1 MTQPRIRVQLADG
14 DYFLRLG
21 LESLLASCPDVVL
34 KEVSSNGNDAIEAA
48 QKEKPDLVLMESTI
62 TNVCSMEATRR
73 IVASTPSTKVV
84 MLSAAHDV
92 ETMTRAH
99 AAGASSYLAKS
110 SISTDL
116 GPALRMINSG
126 HAIFSKPADTDRFPL
141 HSVSNYELQA
151 RFLRQT
157 SPRDRRL
164 LNALA
169 KGYTNTQIAAL
180 LHVSEGTVKAQLAK
194 IMEPLHVTNR
204 VQLAVLVVQAGILEE
219 IRPNIPLTA
228 GPRRFATPRA

>member
-1 MTQPRIRVQLADG
+1 MAQPRIRVHLADG

-21 LESLLASCPDVVL
+21 LESLLATSPDVVL
-34 KEVSSNGNDAIEAA
+34 EQVTSNGSQAIEAA
-48 QKEKPDLVLMESTI
+48 QKEKPDLVLMESSI

-73 IVASTPSTKVV
+73 IVSTTPGTKVV
-84 MLSAAHDV
+84 MLSAAHDL
-92 ETMTRAH
+92 ETMTRSH
-99 AAGASSYLAKS
+99 SAGACSYLAKS

-116 GPALRMINSG
+116 GAALRMIHSG
-126 HAIFSKPADTDRFPL
+126 NMIFSKPTDADRFPL
-141 HSVSNYELQA
+141 STVSNYELQA

-169 KGYTNTQIAAL
+169 KGYTNVQIATL

-204 VQLAVLVVQAGILEE
+204 VQLAVLVVQAGLLEE
-219 IRPNIPLTA
+219 IRPTIPLTA
-228 GPRRFATPRA
+228 RPQRYSTSRP